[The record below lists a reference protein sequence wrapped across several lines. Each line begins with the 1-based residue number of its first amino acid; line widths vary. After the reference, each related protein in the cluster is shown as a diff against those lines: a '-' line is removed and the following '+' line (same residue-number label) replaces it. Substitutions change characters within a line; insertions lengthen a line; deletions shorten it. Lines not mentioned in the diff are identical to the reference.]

1 MKFMRKTLAGTLAM
15 LMMIFILSS
24 AVFATELVGNV
35 QYPEFNDTYEN
46 PGDFILGDI
55 TDQELIDYLSFKD
68 LKAESWY
75 LRYVYIAYFDKI
87 MKGKSKEIFDP
98 LGKVTMAEL
107 ACISAKVHSKLM
119 VASSDFKQVKGD
131 AWYMPYVRYCYEN
144 GIYTN
149 DKVDS
154 GKISLEKAEDWNR
167 AAKRCE
173 VAGMLGRCDNFYKKG
188 FINPDVPLTD
198 ISDIKESTPYAEE
211 ILLLYRSG
219 VAVGDVNMNFS
230 PMQKVSRAEIAAMTT
245 RLLHDEF
252 KIGLPKG

>member
-1 MKFMRKTLAGTLAM
+1 MKFMRKTFAGTLAM
-15 LMMIFILSS
+15 IMMIFILSS

-35 QYPEFNDTYEN
+35 QYPEFNDTYDN
-46 PGDFILGDI
+46 PGDFIFGDV
-55 TDQELIDYLSFKD
+55 TDQELIDDLGFKD
-68 LKAESWY
+68 LMAESWY
-75 LRYVYIAYFDKI
+75 LRYVYIANYDKI
-87 MKGKSKEIFDP
+87 MKGKSKTVFDP

-119 VASSDFKQVKGD
+119 VSSSDIKQVKGE

-144 GIYTN
+144 GIYNN
-149 DKVDS
+149 DKVAS
-154 GKISLEKAEDWNR
+154 GAISLEKAGDWNR

-173 VAGMLGRCDNFYKKG
+173 VAGMLGRFDNFYKKG

-198 ISDIKESTPYAEE
+198 ISDVKESTPYAEE

-219 VAVGDVNMNFS
+219 VAVGDINMNFS
-230 PMQKVSRAEIAAMTT
+230 PMQKVSRAEMAAMIT

-252 KIGLPKG
+252 KIELPKG

>member
-1 MKFMRKTLAGTLAM
+1 MKFIRKTIARTLAM
-15 LMMIFILSS
+15 LMMVFILSS
-24 AVFATELVGNV
+24 VVFATELVGNS
-35 QYPEFNDTYEN
+35 QYPEFNDTYDN
-46 PGDFILGDI
+46 PGDFIFGAV
-55 TDQELIDYLSFKD
+55 TDQELIDDLGFKD

-75 LRYVYIAYFDKI
+75 LRYVYIANFDKI
-87 MKGKSKEIFDP
+87 MKGKSKTTFDP

-107 ACISAKVHSKLM
+107 ACISAKGHSKLM
-119 VASSDFKQVKGD
+119 VSSSDIKQKSGE
-131 AWYMPYVRYCYEN
+131 AWYMSYVRYCYEN

-149 DKVDS
+149 EKVAS

-198 ISDIKESTPYAEE
+198 ISDVKESTPFAEE

-230 PMQKVSRAEIAAMTT
+230 PMQKVSRAEMAAMIT

-252 KIGLPKG
+252 KIELPKG

>member
-1 MKFMRKTLAGTLAM
+1 MKFIRKTIAGTLTM
-15 LMMIFILSS
+15 LMMVFILSS
-24 AVFATELVGNV
+24 GVFATELVGNV
-35 QYPEFNDTYEN
+35 QYPEFNDTYDN
-46 PGDFILGDI
+46 PGDFIFGDV
-55 TDQELIDYLSFKD
+55 TDQELIDDLGFKD
-68 LKAESWY
+68 IKAESWY
-75 LRYVYIAYFDKI
+75 LRYVYIANFDNI
-87 MKGKSKEIFDP
+87 MKGKSVGVFDP

-119 VASSDFKQVKGD
+119 VSSSDIKQKKGE

-144 GIYTN
+144 GIYSN
-149 DKVDS
+149 DRVDS

-198 ISDIKESTPYAEE
+198 ISDVKESTPFAEE

-230 PMQKVSRAEIAAMTT
+230 PMQKVSRAEMAAMIT

-252 KIGLPKG
+252 KIELPKG

>member
-1 MKFMRKTLAGTLAM
+1 MKFMRKTLAGTLTM
-15 LMMIFILSS
+15 IMMIFIFSS

-35 QYPEFNDTYEN
+35 QYPEFNDTYDN
-46 PGDFILGDI
+46 PGDFIFGDI
-55 TDQELIDYLSFKD
+55 TDQELIDYLGFKD

-75 LRYVYIAYFDKI
+75 LRYVYIANYDKI
-87 MKGKSKEIFDP
+87 MKGKSKTVFDP
-98 LGKVTMAEL
+98 LGKVTLAEL

-119 VASSDFKQVKGD
+119 LSSSDIKQVKGE

-144 GIYTN
+144 GIYNN
-149 DKVDS
+149 DKVAS
-154 GKISLEKAEDWNR
+154 GAISLEKAEDWNR
-167 AAKRCE
+167 SAKRCE

-198 ISDIKESTPYAEE
+198 ISDVKESTPFAEE

-230 PMQKVSRAEIAAMTT
+230 PMQKVSRAEMVAMIT

-252 KIGLPKG
+252 KIELPKG

>member
-1 MKFMRKTLAGTLAM
+1 MKFMRKTFAGTLAVI
-15 LMMIFILSS
+15 MMIFILSS
-24 AVFATELVGNV
+24 GVFATELVGNV

-46 PGDFILGDI
+46 PGDFIFGDV
-55 TDQELIDYLSFKD
+55 TDQELIDDLGFKD

-75 LRYVYIAYFDKI
+75 LKYIYIANYDKI
-87 MKGKSKEIFDP
+87 MKGKSKTAFDP

-119 VASSDFKQVKGD
+119 VSSSDIKQVKGE

-144 GIYTN
+144 GIYDN
-149 DKVDS
+149 DKVVSDA
-154 GKISLEKAEDWNR
+154 ISLEKAEDWNR

-198 ISDIKESTPYAEE
+198 ISDVKESTPFAEE

-219 VAVGDVNMNFS
+219 VAVGDINMNFS
-230 PMQKVSRAEIAAMTT
+230 PMQKVSRAEMAAMIT

>member
-1 MKFMRKTLAGTLAM
+1 MKFIRKTFAGTLAM
-15 LMMIFILSS
+15 IMMIFILSS
-24 AVFATELVGNV
+24 EVFATELVGNV
-35 QYPEFNDTYEN
+35 QYPEFNDTYDN
-46 PGDFILGDI
+46 LGDFIFGDV
-55 TDQELIDYLSFKD
+55 TDQELIDDLGFKD
-68 LKAESWY
+68 FKAESWY
-75 LRYVYIAYFDKI
+75 LRYVYIANYDKI
-87 MKGKSKEIFDP
+87 MKGKFKTVFDP

-119 VASSDFKQVKGD
+119 LSSSDIKQVKGE

-198 ISDIKESTPYAEE
+198 ISDVKESTPFAEE

-230 PMQKVSRAEIAAMTT
+230 PMQKVSRAEMAAMIT

-252 KIGLPKG
+252 KIELPKG